1 MVTILAPR
9 WLNLKGENFALVN
22 SQSILDFRQ
31 GAPACSVGEPCKIV
45 L

>member
-22 SQSILDFRQ
+22 SQEVYLPSAYLHFLYIAVFY
-31 GAPACSVGEPCKIV
+31 AT
-45 L
+45 